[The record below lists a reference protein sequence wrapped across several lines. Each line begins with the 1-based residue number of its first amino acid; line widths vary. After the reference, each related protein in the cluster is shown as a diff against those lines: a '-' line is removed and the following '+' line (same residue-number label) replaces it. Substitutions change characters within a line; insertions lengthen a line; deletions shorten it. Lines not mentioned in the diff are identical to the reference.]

1 MAKKYKWLDRR
12 VAKPGPYLTLC
23 LTAEE
28 LKDAAK
34 GLTEWPLEFPMWGAR
49 AHMFQKVDGDRNVA
63 IIALAKDS
71 QENHNSIEIA
81 GMLVHEAVH
90 VWQYY
95 AEKMGEHRP
104 GDEQEAY
111 AVQAIAQQLMSE
123 YARRIMNGTA
133 PQPKEFIL
141 G

>member
-12 VAKPGPYLTLC
+12 IAKPGPYLTLC

-49 AHMFQKVDGDRNVA
+49 AHMFQKVNGDRNVA

-71 QENHNSIEIA
+71 QENHNSVEIA

-90 VWQYY
+90 VWQ
-95 AEKMGEHRP
+95 P

-111 AVQAIAQQLMSE
+111 AVQAIAQELMSE